1 MHIWAKHIIIVI
13 KNYLEDGL
21 ILWHVVPLG
30 NIQRKFDQEKKR
42 KKKVQSLPTLKKI
55 LAMKQETYNFFFF
68 GLISGYVVDKCPK
81 IVLHV

>member
-30 NIQRKFDQEKKR
+30 NIQGTFDQEKKMK

-55 LAMKQETYNFFFF
+55 LAMKQETYNFFFLALSRSKEK
-68 GLISGYVVDKCPK
+68 GSQR
-81 IVLHV
+81 